1 MKLKKRMG
9 FIKEKSVEVKN
20 VILKAKKA
28 AEMTDNEIREC
39 IIESRDWEKSVK
51 EIVSRKE
58 KAEEDSVG
66 LDIEAKEITDLK
78 EEVQNAVDI
87 LATKIENL
95 KKEDKTRGLFTA
107 VSKNLSRENV
117 IFPEAFAGGLGENVF
132 KFKDKFMQA
141 IHDSQVREKD
151 QVEVLRKHLT
161 GEAKKLVGG
170 HHKSLDSAMD
180 ALEEYF
186 GDTAKIW
193 EKCKEMSRRNLEETL
208 VNPGAPTGIK
218 EECWLLQQQ

>member
-1 MKLKKRMG
+1 MNEVKNRLTQLLAKYEENKPLSKGEQKIAENNVMKLKKRMG

-87 LATKIENL
+87 LATKIGNL
-95 KKEDKTRGLFTA
+95 KKEDKT
-107 VSKNLSRENV
+107 
-117 IFPEAFAGGLGENVF
+117 
-132 KFKDKFMQA
+132 
-141 IHDSQVREKD
+141 
-151 QVEVLRKHLT
+151 
-161 GEAKKLVGG
+161 
-170 HHKSLDSAMD
+170 
-180 ALEEYF
+180 
-186 GDTAKIW
+186 
-193 EKCKEMSRRNLEETL
+193 
-208 VNPGAPTGIK
+208 
-218 EECWLLQQQ
+218 